1 MIQTAVLATGLGFS
15 RVLIHLASSDDAETR
30 ETALRVFLE
39 LSKNNGSGC
48 SSIEKGDEKLR
59 QLLEELRI
67 LKRLKKR
74 DSSWMYCGVFATM
87 NILLSE
93 RKVFLFPGEDELPP
107 DVASKLLEL
116 RRKNNL

>member
-15 RVLIHLASSDDAETR
+15 RVFIHLASSDDSETR

-59 QLLEELRI
+59 QLLEELKI

-74 DSSWMYCGVFATM
+74 DSSTLVDVLWSVCYNEHSSFREKG
-87 NILLSE
+87 LLVSW
-93 RKVFLFPGEDELPP
+93 
-107 DVASKLLEL
+107 
-116 RRKNNL
+116 